1 MKTWPS
7 PLGNIYLGPVRDG
20 LQEVISGLRPSMIA
34 ILADAN
40 TAEHCLPNLHHLV
53 DTYHLVTI
61 NPGDTNKTLESCVRI
76 WTSWTIAGL
85 DRSALVL
92 NLGGGMICDLGGFA
106 AGCYQRGIRFGHIPT
121 SLLGMADAA
130 LGGKTGVNFHGF
142 KNYLGHFEYP
152 AFTWVDPAFL
162 STLPEQEVRDG
173 MTEIVKHAIIASP
186 SLWNQISR
194 LEHPNQASW
203 MELLA
208 LNIPVKLQIAEQDPK
223 EEGIRKTLNFGHT
236 IGHALESYFMERP
249 APLTHGEAVTLG
261 MLAESRL
268 AFQTGLLPKEDF
280 QAIIG
285 VVMRLLRP
293 REVTLPPVQ
302 DLRQWLDGD
311 KKKKAG
317 QVGFSLPDQIG
328 SCRWD
333 IPVSDDDLHE
343 SLDWLQIQVNS
354 AR

>member
-1 MKTWPS
+1 MKTLPS
-7 PLGNIYLGPVRDG
+7 LLGDVHLGPVQDG
-20 LQEVISGLRPSMIA
+20 LKELISGLKPSGIT
-34 ILADAN
+34 ILADTH
-40 TAEHCLPNLHHLV
+40 TAQHCLPHLGTLV
-53 DTYHLVTI
+53 DAFHLVTI
-61 NPGDTNKTLESCVRI
+61 PPGETHKTLESCVRI
-76 WTSWTIAGL
+76 WTSWTHAGL

-106 AGCYQRGIRFGHIPT
+106 AGCYQRGIRFGHVPT

-162 STLPEQEVRDG
+162 STLPEQEVTDG

-186 SLWNQISR
+186 SLWNLISG
-194 LEHPNQASW
+194 LEDPAQASW
-203 MELLA
+203 TELLS
-208 LNIPVKLQIAEQDPK
+208 LNIPVKLQIAERDPK
-223 EEGIRKTLNFGHT
+223 ERGLRKTLNFGHT
-236 IGHALESYFMERP
+236 IGHALESYFMEMP
-249 APLTHGEAVTLG
+249 IPLTHGQAVALG

-280 QAIIG
+280 QGIIG

-293 REVTLPPVQ
+293 REVTLPPLQ
-302 DLRQWLDGD
+302 ALLPWLKGD
-311 KKKKAG
+311 KKKTEG
-317 QVGFSLPDQIG
+317 RVGYSLPDQIG

-333 IPVSDDDLHE
+333 IPVSDSDLRE